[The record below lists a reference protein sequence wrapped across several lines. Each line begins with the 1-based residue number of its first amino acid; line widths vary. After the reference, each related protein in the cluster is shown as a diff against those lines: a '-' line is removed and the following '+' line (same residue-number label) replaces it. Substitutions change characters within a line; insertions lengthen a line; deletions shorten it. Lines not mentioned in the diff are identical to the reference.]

1 MSDFPPDSPLVRQVL
16 LSPNRDTRAT
26 PPDMI
31 LLHYTGMS
39 SSQAALKRLCD
50 VDARVSSHYVVMENG
65 DIYQLVRESER
76 AWHAGIS
83 SWEGETD
90 INSRSIGIEIA
101 NPGHDLG
108 YPDFP
113 NVQTEAV
120 IALCRDILTRCRIS
134 PGRVLAHSDVAPARK
149 PDPGEKFPWSKLA
162 DAGVG
167 IWVEPTAIMPGPE
180 LDPGD
185 HSEIVAKLQE
195 EFREFGYGLPTTG
208 VYDQATREVVTAFQR
223 HFRPARV
230 DGIVDYSTYETLKR
244 LLAARA
250 SVA

>member
-1 MSDFPPDSPLVRQVL
+1 MPSFPPDSALVDRVL
-16 LSPNRDTRAT
+16 VSPNHDPRDRSI
-26 PPDMI
+26 DMI
-31 LLHYTGMS
+31 VLHYTGMRS
-39 SSQAALKRLCD
+39 TDAALKRLCEPA
-50 VDARVSSHYVVMENG
+50 ARVSSHYVVLEDG
-65 DIYQLVRESER
+65 EICQLVPEAER
-76 AWHAGIS
+76 AWHAGVS

-90 INSRSIGIEIA
+90 INARSIGIEIA

-113 NVQTEAV
+113 DAQIAAV
-120 IALCRDILTRCRIS
+120 IALCRDLMQRRGIAAA
-134 PGRVLAHSDVAPARK
+134 RVLAHSDVAPARK
-149 PDPGEKFPWSKLA
+149 PDPGEKFPWRRLA

-167 IWVEPTAIMPGPE
+167 IWVEPTDIMPGPE

-185 HSEIVAKLQE
+185 HSEIVSRLQN
-195 EFREFGYGLPTTG
+195 EFREFGYGLATTG
-208 VYDQATREVVTAFQR
+208 TYDQATKEVVIAFQR

-250 SVA
+250 LVA

>member
-1 MSDFPPDSPLVRQVL
+1 MSDFPPDSALVHHVL
-16 LSPNRDTRAT
+16 VSPNHDTRAI

-31 LLHYTGMS
+31 LLHYTGMRS
-39 SSQAALKRLCD
+39 SEAALKRLCD
-50 VDARVSSHYVVMENG
+50 ADSRVSSHYVVMETG
-65 DIYQLVRESER
+65 DVYQLVRESER

-113 NVQTEAV
+113 DVQTEAV

-149 PDPGEKFPWSKLA
+149 PDPGEKFPWAKLA

-185 HSEIVAKLQE
+185 HSEIVATLQE
-195 EFREFGYGLPTTG
+195 EFRAFGYGLPTTG